1 MDNGHLFNFL
11 DNHLKQTDPLNL
23 ASVAD
28 LSSIK
33 KKAKIMT
40 AYICVLKMQS
50 LVTGTSLPVSSCGPS
65 HPWVPWCGTA
75 LLTRGSTQA
84 KSPKSGVMP

>member
-33 KKAKIMT
+33 KKAKI
-40 AYICVLKMQS
+40 I
-50 LVTGTSLPVSSCGPS
+50 
-65 HPWVPWCGTA
+65 
-75 LLTRGSTQA
+75 
-84 KSPKSGVMP
+84 